1 MISSD
6 VYRPYIKMYEEFACV
21 QQLQLLQKV
30 LEAERVIAM
39 AMNFV
44 GDQKELEATLADVQ
58 VGRYTGQ
65 DTGAKLE
72 VPSRAAVT
80 WLNFISYVMI

>member
-6 VYRPYIKMYEEFACV
+6 VYRLYIEMCEESACV

-30 LEAERVIAM
+30 QEAERVIAM

-58 VGRYTGQ
+58 VGGNTGQ
-65 DTGAKLE
+65 DTRGPKL
-72 VPSRAAVT
+72 
-80 WLNFISYVMI
+80 L